1 MKWVIMFLIC
11 GQEVCTTYIPGTRYM
26 SKEHCEMMINQVNP
40 NKIFGLKE
48 TDKEVVK
55 FCTPEAELSH
65 LTDRVVEEL

>member
-1 MKWVIMFLIC
+1 
-11 GQEVCTTYIPGTRYM
+11 M